1 MPRQL
6 SSIFLAPLEISS
18 SAVALP
24 SPAASLMVPD
34 VVDSSLVFPSFD
46 NMHPATRRLSRF
58 DEASAPLGTL
68 QPPSRTLTSSLSASA
83 CPPLEGSSIR
93 RRSPLPFRLSSP
105 ATQHPVPAPAA

>member
-18 SAVALP
+18 SAAALP
-24 SPAASLMVPD
+24 STAASLRFPD

-58 DEASAPLGTL
+58 DEASAPIGTL
-68 QPPSRTLTSSLSASA
+68 QPPSSTLTSSLSASA
-83 CPPLEGSSIR
+83 CVLVEGASIYR
-93 RRSPLPFRLSSP
+93 GHSM
-105 ATQHPVPAPAA
+105 T